1 MNNRVSALLAAL
13 GATTIYGMNHTIAK
27 VVMPHYIGAF
37 GFIMLRVVGASILFW
52 TVGLFTPKE
61 TIDRKDYLR
70 IFFAAFL
77 GMCINMLMFF
87 KGLQLSTPI
96 NSGVIVTLTPIIIL
110 ILSAF
115 FLKEKL
121 NGAKFL
127 GITLGFSGALLLI
140 LYGNTTQIVNAP
152 NVPLGNTMMLINS
165 VSYGAYLVMVK
176 PLTKKY
182 STVTLMKWMFLL
194 GVFMTF
200 PVTYP
205 EASAVSWSTL
215 PFEAIWR
222 MAFVI
227 VGTTFLTYMLNVYAL
242 KSLPP
247 TTIGAFTYLQ
257 PLITIVYAVFTGN
270 DVLDGVK
277 IAACLLVFLGVYLVS
292 RKIKAG
298 EETLVKD
305 FFKGSSKF

>member
-1 MNNRVSALLAAL
+1 MNSRVLALFAAL

-37 GFIMLRVVGASILFW
+37 GFIMLRVVGAAILFW
-52 TVGLFTPKE
+52 TVSLFTPKE
-61 TIDRKDYLR
+61 KIERKDYLR
-70 IFFAAFL
+70 IFLGALL

-121 NGAKFL
+121 TNLKFL

-140 LYGNTTQIVNAP
+140 LYGNASQVSNAP
-152 NVPLGNTMMLINS
+152 NVPLGNSMMLINS
-165 VSYGAYLVMVK
+165 ISYGAYLVIVK

-194 GVFMTF
+194 GVFLTF
-200 PVTYP
+200 PITYP

-215 PFEAIWR
+215 PFDAIWR
-222 MAFVI
+222 MGFVI
-227 VGTTFLTYMLNVYAL
+227 IGTTFLTYLLNVYAL
-242 KSLPP
+242 KTLDA

-270 DVLDGVK
+270 DTLDAVK
-277 IAACLLVFLGVYLVS
+277 ISACLLVFLGVYLVS
-292 RKIKAG
+292 KKIAIK
-298 EETLVKD
+298 
-305 FFKGSSKF
+305 KG